1 MHCPDRNLQL
11 DAATPA
17 SHRGLMIASF
27 RSVLAALMIASGVAG
42 AVRAHADNG
51 SPLGL
56 WTTIDDSSHK
66 PRAVVEISE
75 RDGLLSG
82 RIVRLFRE
90 PGEDPDPR
98 CKDCTDSRHDQP
110 VLGMTI
116 LWNMRRNG
124 AAWEGGEI
132 LDPEEGSIYR
142 CKLHPIGDGKLEV
155 RGFVGISLLG
165 RTQTWTRAEP

>member
-1 MHCPDRNLQL
+1 
-11 DAATPA
+11 
-17 SHRGLMIASF
+17 MIAFF
-27 RSVLAALMIASGVAG
+27 RLVFAALLIATGVVSPARTY
-42 AVRAHADNG
+42 AADA

-56 WTTIDDSSHK
+56 WTTIDDDSHK

-75 RDGLLSG
+75 HEGLLAG

-98 CKDCTDSRHDQP
+98 CQDCTGSRHDQR

-116 LWNMRRNG
+116 LWNMRRHDG
-124 AAWEGGEI
+124 AWEDGEI

-142 CKLHPIGDGKLEV
+142 CRLQQVGDGSKLEV
-155 RGFVGISLLG
+155 RGFIGISLLG
-165 RTQTWTRAEP
+165 RTQTWERATP